1 MPGTS
6 TVGGAD
12 GDAGGDDDGDTCADG
27 EDEDGTGLGGAD
39 EGEAYGRDG
48 ELTGTGV
55 EAPDCAPG
63 LVVPHAAAVKAT
75 ATATS
80 TNRERAGHRMTT
92 SEPAAQR
99 N

>member
-27 EDEDGTGLGGAD
+27 EDEDGTGLGGA